1 MLCSVRRSA
10 LQITTVRGFQ
20 IASIH
25 VFIKPNLSFFI
36 IGSYP
41 GATAAKVQSEYDNT
55 EKAIVAAEKKL
66 QETQQA
72 YGEMKAARGLGG
84 DEDQV

>member
-1 MLCSVRRSA
+1 M
-10 LQITTVRGFQ
+10 
-20 IASIH
+20 
-25 VFIKPNLSFFI
+25 KPNLSCLT

-41 GATAAKVQSEYDNT
+41 GATAAKVQSEHDNT

-66 QETQQA
+66 QDTQQA
-72 YGEMKAARGLGG
+72 YEEMKVARGLGG